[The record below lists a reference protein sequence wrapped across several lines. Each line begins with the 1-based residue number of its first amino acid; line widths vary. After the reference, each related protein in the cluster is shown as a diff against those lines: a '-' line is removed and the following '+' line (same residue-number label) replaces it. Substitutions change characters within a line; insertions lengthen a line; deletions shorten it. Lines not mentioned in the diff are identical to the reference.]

1 MAIVLAHLAKGK
13 KALQHWLVS
22 GRGQA
27 LRTRSP
33 EGGLG
38 TFRSSGFRPLRRSPQ
53 PSLRLIAPDHRKRMG
68 ETRLIVGRLD
78 GEAGP
83 PENAQRCVERM

>member
-1 MAIVLAHLAKGK
+1 MLAHLAKGK

-38 TFRSSGFRPLRRSPQ
+38 TSRSSGFRPLRRSPATLGAVG
-53 PSLRLIAPDHRKRMG
+53 PLCEIAKSVLCAVMKSKY
-68 ETRLIVGRLD
+68 
-78 GEAGP
+78 
-83 PENAQRCVERM
+83 PEMEK